1 MEELKN
7 MDALY
12 SDFENTT
19 NETITNMKRKDI
31 TQRYQREFARE
42 EERLLSLHQP
52 WHYQT
57 LFVMYEIVELLDSD
71 LSIDT
76 ETLDKFGRY
85 SLPELCDKVNDILD
99 NATDR
104 QPVWSVALETV
115 EMSER

>member
-7 MDALY
+7 MNALY

-19 NETITNMKRKDI
+19 NEIITNMKRKDI
-31 TQRYQREFARE
+31 AQRYQREFARE
-42 EERLLSLHQP
+42 EKRLSSLHQP
-52 WHYQT
+52 WNYQT
-57 LFVMYEIVELLDSD
+57 LFIMYEIVELLFSD
-71 LSIDT
+71 LDIDA

-85 SLPELCDKVNDILD
+85 RLPELCDKVSDILD

-104 QPVWSVALETV
+104 QPVWSVVLETV